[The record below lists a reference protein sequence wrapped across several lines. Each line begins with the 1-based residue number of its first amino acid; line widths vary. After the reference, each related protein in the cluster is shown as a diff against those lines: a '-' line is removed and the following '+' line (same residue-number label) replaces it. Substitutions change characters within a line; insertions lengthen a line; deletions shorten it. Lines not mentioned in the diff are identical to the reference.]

1 MIYNAFMIYPAY
13 EAVAKIL
20 KIVMLK
26 SMRVAEPEIFARN
39 LLRLRRSKQWSQK
52 DLADKLN
59 VHQTVIARW
68 ESGKTVPR
76 GDSVERLAELFAV
89 PITDLIADPAA
100 TAQNGSACADVE
112 LSRLFGHV
120 NSFEHRDREALKAF
134 LEAIIMKNRVKS
146 AINQAS

>member
-1 MIYNAFMIYPAY
+1 MIYPASS
-13 EAVAKIL
+13 AVAKTS
-20 KIVMLK
+20 KIGMLRR
-26 SMRVAEPEIFARN
+26 MRISEPEIFARN
-39 LLRLRRSKQWSQK
+39 LLRLRRSHQWSQK

-76 GDSVERLAELFAV
+76 GDSVERLSEIFAV
-89 PITDLIADPAA
+89 PVTELIADANA
-100 TAQNGSACADVE
+100 TLLNGTSCADVE

-120 NSFEHRDREALKAF
+120 NSFEQRDREALKAF